1 MAFEELS
8 AEVSML
14 VNQMQREPDDHR
26 EIYLLLA
33 EKIRELRAFG
43 MSPPSDLL
51 RLEQALSCDLKAHR
65 QAKKPH

>member
-8 AEVSML
+8 AEVSLL

-33 EKIRELRAFG
+33 KQIRELRAFG
-43 MSPPSDLL
+43 MPPPSDLL
-51 RLEQALSCDLKAHR
+51 RLEEALGSDLKAQSHP
-65 QAKKPH
+65 KKTH